1 MFEEIRDII
10 CKQLNIDESFVYPDT
25 NLMKSLD
32 VNSLNLRE
40 IILAIEDKYQ
50 VEIPDDEIDN
60 MNTVGD
66 IIAYLSKEA

>member
-1 MFEEIRDII
+1 MFEEIRVII

-32 VNSLNLRE
+32 VDSLNLIE

-50 VEIPDDEIDN
+50 VEIPDDEVDN